1 MEGFESLFET
11 DSASE
16 SEGKWVQIGNAEYLL
31 ARAGGANTR
40 YAKEMAAALR
50 PHQRRIQ
57 LGQMTNEEG
66 MKLAVGPFVNTVL
79 LNWRMKNPADKAD
92 DAQPVE
98 GKLFSKDGSEVVY
111 SKAKAK
117 EVLLRFTDL
126 FMALQEQ
133 ASNIANYTPEDAEAD
148 AGN

>member
-11 DSASE
+11 DASAEAS
-16 SEGKWVQIGNAEYLL
+16 GKWVQIGNAEYLL

-40 YAKEMAAALR
+40 YAKEMAAVLR

-57 LGQMTNEEG
+57 LGQMTPEEG
-66 MKLAVGPFVNTVL
+66 AKLAVGPFVNTVL

-98 GKLFSKDGSEVVY
+98 GSLFDKAGNAVLY

-117 EVLLRFTDL
+117 EVLLKFQDL
-126 FMALQEQ
+126 FAALQEQ
-133 ASNIANYTPEDAEAD
+133 SSNIANYTPEDAEAD